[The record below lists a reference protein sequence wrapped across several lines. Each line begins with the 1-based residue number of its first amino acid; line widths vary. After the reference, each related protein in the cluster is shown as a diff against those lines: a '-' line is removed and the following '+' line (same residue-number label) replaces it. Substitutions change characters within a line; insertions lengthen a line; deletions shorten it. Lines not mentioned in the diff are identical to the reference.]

1 MKNISTV
8 LSVLALVLTGI
19 LFYLHFS
26 SKKVTTVQSVKTE
39 AAVSKDFSIA
49 YFDID
54 SLQEHYD
61 YYKDALA
68 DMKKREAS
76 MNGELQGL
84 KNKFQQRYQH
94 FQDNARTMTQVD
106 GENAQRELA
115 RMEQAYRSK
124 EAELQDNLRN
134 QQMEMT
140 KKMRKEIES
149 YLADYNKDK
158 GYSYIF
164 SYEPGFIMYYKDS
177 MYNITPDVIKGLN
190 DLYKDKKK
198 EAK

>member
-8 LSVLALVLTGI
+8 LSVLALVLTGV

-26 SKKVTTVQSVKTE
+26 SPKVSTKQSVKTE
-39 AAVSKDFSIA
+39 TATGKDFSIA

-68 DMKKREAS
+68 DMKKKEAS
-76 MNGELQGL
+76 MNGELQNL
-84 KNKFQQRYQH
+84 KANFQRRYQQ
-94 FQDNARTMTQVD
+94 FQEKAPTMTQID

-115 RMEQAYRSK
+115 RLEQDYRNR

-140 KKMRKEIES
+140 KKMRKEIEN
-149 YLADYNKDK
+149 YLADYNKEK
-158 GYSYIF
+158 AYSYIF

-190 DLYKDKKK
+190 DLYKNKKK
-198 EAK
+198 D